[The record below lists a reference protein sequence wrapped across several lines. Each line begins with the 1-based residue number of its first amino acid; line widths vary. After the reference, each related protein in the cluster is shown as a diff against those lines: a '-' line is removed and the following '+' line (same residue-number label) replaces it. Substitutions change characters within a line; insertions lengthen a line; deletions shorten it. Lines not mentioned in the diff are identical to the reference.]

1 MTYQWNPRELTT
13 VFALPAGVADQSL
26 KMAGLPQLK
35 VLIWFARRGTFDP
48 AACAAATGYSAADCA
63 DAMQYWVER
72 GILRAEGEP
81 ASPVSPL
88 SQAPLPP
95 LQPAAQAGGKPPRP
109 QLPQVLERQR
119 TDRDFAYL
127 IKTAEARLGRPVTP
141 GEMET
146 FAYIN
151 EGLGLPAE
159 VILMMLVD
167 ALKRG
172 RLKVPSAFR
181 SYLEKMAV
189 SWSDQGIVTV
199 AAAEAELCRRERQ
212 EELREKLQTLFS
224 LNRTPTLLQTDAAL
238 RWFDEWR
245 FSEEVVKVAYE
256 RCREKTGGFNAAY
269 VTRILE
275 SWHADGIST
284 PEAARQ
290 ALVPAKRGGAK
301 PLLSEQA
308 DSPGGDAYEQAV
320 ADWRPT
326 YKKKGKKT

>member
-1 MTYQWNPRELTT
+1 MTYQWNPRELAN
-13 VFALPAGVADQSL
+13 VFALPAGVADRAL
-26 KMAGLPQLK
+26 KLAGPAQLK

-48 AACAAATGYSAADCA
+48 AACAAATGVSAADCA
-63 DAMQYWVER
+63 DAMQYWINE
-72 GILRAEGEP
+72 GILTTGEAAP
-81 ASPVSPL
+81 VSPVSVSP
-88 SQAPLPP
+88 PPMPP
-95 LQPAAQAGGKPPRP
+95 LKPAADTVGNAARP

-159 VILMMLVD
+159 VILMMMVD

-172 RLKVPSAFR
+172 RMKVPSAFR
-181 SYLEKMAV
+181 SYLEKMAA
-189 SWSDQGIVTV
+189 SWADQGIVTV

-212 EELREKLQTLFS
+212 EQLREKLKTLFS
-224 LNRTPTLLQTDAAL
+224 LSKTPTLLQTDAAL

-245 FSEEVVKVAYE
+245 FSDEVVKIAYD
-256 RCREKTGGFNAAY
+256 RCREKTGNFHAAY

-275 SWHADGIST
+275 SWHAEGIST
-284 PEAARQ
+284 PEAARE

-308 DSPGGDAYEQAV
+308 DSSQWDAYEQAV